1 MRLSYRVGLSIL
13 AVIAIVG
20 GTFAF
25 KALGKSV
32 NVVVDGKSQTVS
44 TYSSNVKDVLAD
56 ADVDVDK
63 RDDVSPSL
71 KSGVKDGTAI
81 NVTRARPVSYTI
93 DGIQEQ
99 QYVTALTVDDALQE
113 LGVADNAEVSADRDQ
128 PIPLKGTTLEITT
141 SKDITIN
148 VDGQQLTAS
157 STAPDVATLLAEQG
171 VVLEQQDYTDPLATT
186 ALTPGMVITV
196 NRVRITQVQEV
207 QTIDYQVVEQPDGG
221 LEKGE
226 KKTQTEGV
234 EGEQIVTYNVTT
246 TNGVETAKEQAAVQ
260 VTKEPVNKVVLVGTA
275 EPAPSSPSNS
285 GGNTGAT
292 PPADSSGLNW
302 DALAQCE
309 SSGNWAINTGN
320 GYYGGVQFDKRTWD
334 AYGGSAYAPYPHQ
347 ATREQQIAVA
357 TKLYNARGI
366 QPWPSCGPKLLS

>member
-1 MRLSYRVGLSIL
+1 M
-13 AVIAIVG
+13 
-20 GTFAF
+20 
-25 KALGKSV
+25 
-32 NVVVDGKSQTVS
+32 
-44 TYSSNVKDVLAD
+44 
-56 ADVDVDK
+56 
-63 RDDVSPSL
+63 
-71 KSGVKDGTAI
+71 
-81 NVTRARPVSYTI
+81 
-93 DGIQEQ
+93 
-99 QYVTALTVDDALQE
+99 
-113 LGVADNAEVSADRDQ
+113 
-128 PIPLKGTTLEITT
+128 
-141 SKDITIN
+141 
-148 VDGQQLTAS
+148 
-157 STAPDVATLLAEQG
+157 
-171 VVLEQQDYTDPLATT
+171 
-186 ALTPGMVITV
+186 
-196 NRVRITQVQEV
+196 
-207 QTIDYQVVEQPDGG
+207 EQPDGG

-275 EPAPSSPSNS
+275 EPAPSSPSNSGGSSS